1 MFKIKNILLIGYG
14 SIAKKHIKAL
24 NKLNFKKNI
33 FILSNRKQ
41 KGKNFISTLDIKKIN
56 PDYIIVCSETHHHI
70 KNLNLI
76 EKNLTNKLIL
86 LEKQIGRA
94 SCRERV

>member
-41 KGKNFISTLDIKKIN
+41 KGKNFISTLDIKK
-56 PDYIIVCSETHHHI
+56 
-70 KNLNLI
+70 
-76 EKNLTNKLIL
+76 NK
-86 LEKQIGRA
+86 
-94 SCRERV
+94 S